1 MFTIPYIEIWIAFG
15 IFFFMGMLTGA
26 KHHKWYDD
34 LIDDDSDENFLK
46 RVLTDRLPYGS
57 IQSYQKER

>member
-1 MFTIPYIEIWIAFG
+1 MITIPYIEIWIAFG

-34 LIDDDSDENFLK
+34 LIDDENSDKN
-46 RVLTDRLPYGS
+46 
-57 IQSYQKER
+57 I